1 MPRFVH
7 MDTETTGLHD
17 GRRPWDVALIVHDCE
32 DTDYR
37 KLRSGVERHQF
48 FVHPADLDWLT
59 ADPKALEIGRF
70 WERHP
75 HAPQLLKMLE
85 KLTGI
90 EDDDTDPEAKRQLLQ
105 SMSYVLDGHPGLR
118 TLRPRIGVARLADVA
133 ESVHRRTM
141 NRSLI
146 CGSNPPFDMDT
157 MAPAIE
163 AIGLKPEWHYHPVD
177 VPVMIE
183 GYLFGLLSADLWRWC
198 DMPERKSEAL
208 AAAVGVELEHYKRH
222 TAMGDCKLF
231 YDAWKRVIGA

>member
-7 MDTETTGLHD
+7 MDCETTGLHA
-17 GRRPWDVALIVHDCE
+17 GRTAWDVALIVHDCE

-59 ADPKALEIGRF
+59 ADPRALEIGGF

-75 HAPQLLKMLE
+75 HASQLLKMLE
-85 KLTGI
+85 KLAEI

-105 SMSYVLDGHPGLR
+105 SMPYVLDGYLGLR

-141 NRSLI
+141 NRSFV

-163 AIGLKPEWHYHPVD
+163 AIGLKPEWHHHPVD
-177 VPVMIE
+177 VPSMCE
-183 GYLFGLLSADLWRWC
+183 GYLFGLGAQYAY
-198 DMPERKSEAL
+198 PIQRKSEAL
-208 AAAVGVELEHYKRH
+208 AEAVGVDLTHYERH
-222 TAMGDCKLF
+222 TAMGDCELF
-231 YDAWKRVIGA
+231 YAAWLNIIGA